1 MYKISLKKNN
11 FDKLNLN
18 QVYQYLL
25 ITLAFLM
32 PITVYGAN
40 LVIVLITLIW
50 LLSGDYRSK
59 FNEISKSKL
68 MIASIIFFSL
78 HIVGLIWTNDLSW
91 GLHIVHKMWY
101 FLLLFPIFYTL
112 VQESYVKYYISAFLL
127 AMALTLTLS
136 YLVWFEMLP
145 LTINF
150 DGVPMFL
157 HATPQNPVPFMS
169 HISYNPILCIATY
182 IVFQKIIFNS
192 NLNLFKKFAY
202 YFLAIT
208 MTINMFI
215 TGGRAGHVMFFAM
228 LGIIFIQSLVA
239 KKYKSVILILILIPG
254 IFITA
259 YQTSPFFTIRVDSTI
274 SSIMNYSQNSTT
286 AVGHRITFWIN
297 TFELIQENPIIGVGT
312 GDFPDEYLKIH
323 NQNSDIPSTSNPHNM
338 YLLVQAQ
345 IGIFGLLSFL
355 SIFYYQI
362 KLSFL
367 SNNKFYRDLGI
378 ALPLLY
384 LLAMFSD
391 SYLLGHFTSLIFIFF
406 SSFLYKNFEET

>member
-1 MYKISLKKNN
+1 MIFKKNM
-11 FDKLNLN
+11 FKKIDLN
-18 QVYQYLL
+18 QYYQYLL
-25 ITLAFLM
+25 IILAFLA
-32 PITVYGAN
+32 PLTVFGAN
-40 LVIVLITLIW
+40 MIIVVIAFTW
-50 LLSGDYRSK
+50 LLSGDYQSK

-78 HIVGLIWTNDLSW
+78 HLVGLIWTNDLSW

-101 FLLLFPIFYTL
+101 FLLLLPIFYTL
-112 VQESYVKYYISAFLL
+112 VQQHYVKYYVSAFLL
-127 AMALTLTLS
+127 AMILTVTISFLI
-136 YLVWFEMLP
+136 WFEVIP
-145 LTINF
+145 LSKNI

-157 HATPQNPVPFMS
+157 HATLENPVPFMS
-169 HISYNPILCIATY
+169 HISYNPILC
-182 IVFQKIIFNS
+182 
-192 NLNLFKKFAY
+192 
-202 YFLAIT
+202 LAIYMVCQQLMFNNSLSQLKRYIYSFIALT

-215 TGGRAGHVMFFAM
+215 TGGRAGQVMFFAM
-228 LGIIFIQSLVA
+228 LGILFIQSLMS
-239 KKYKSVILILILIPG
+239 KKYKYVILILILIPG
-254 IFITA
+254 VFFTA
-259 YQTSPFFTIRVDSTI
+259 YQTSSSFPTRVDDTI

-286 AVGHRITFWIN
+286 ALGHRITYWVN
-297 TFELIQENPIIGVGT
+297 TLELIQENPIIGVGT
-312 GDFPDEYLKIH
+312 GDFPNEYLKIH
-323 NQNSDIPSTSNPHNM
+323 NQNSDRRSTTNPHNM

-345 IGIFGLLSFL
+345 LGIFGLISLL

-367 SNNKFYRDLGI
+367 STNKFYRDLGI

>member
-1 MYKISLKKNN
+1 MYKNFLKKNI

-32 PITVYGAN
+32 PITVFGAN
-40 LVIVLITLIW
+40 LVIVVIALIW
-50 LLSGDYRSK
+50 LLSGDYKSK
-59 FNEISKSKL
+59 FNEIFKSRL
-68 MIASIIFFSL
+68 MVASIIFFSL
-78 HIVGLIWTNDLSW
+78 HVVGLIWTNDLSW

-112 VQESYVKYYISAFLL
+112 VQQRYVKYYVSAFLL
-127 AMALTLTLS
+127 AIGLS
-136 YLVWFEMLP
+136 VILSFLIWFEVMP
-145 LTINF
+145 LSKNL
-150 DGVPMFL
+150 DGVPMFF
-157 HATPQNPVPFMS
+157 HATLGNPIPFMS
-169 HISYNPILCIATY
+169 HISYNPILCIAIY
-182 IVFQKIIFNS
+182 IVFQKIMFNS
-192 NLNLFKKFAY
+192 SLNLFKKFVY
-202 YFLAIT
+202 YFLSIIMT
-208 MTINMFI
+208 MNMFI

-228 LGIIFIQSLVA
+228 LGILFIQSLVA

-259 YQTSPFFTIRVDSTI
+259 YQTSPSFTIRVDSTI
-274 SSIMNYSQNSTT
+274 SSITNYSQNSTT
-286 AVGHRITFWIN
+286 ALGHRITYGLN
-297 TFELIQENPIIGVGT
+297 TLELIQENPIIGVGT

-323 NQNSDIPSTSNPHNM
+323 NQYSDRPSTTNPHNM

-345 IGIFGLLSFL
+345 LGIFGLLSLL

-367 SNNKFYRDLGI
+367 STNKFYRDLGM

-391 SYLLGHFTSLIFIFF
+391 SYLLGHFTSLIFIFL